1 MKYLLLLGFIF
12 SLNIFPEPEKDFF
25 AQCNKTN
32 LRNSYNPNGWAA
44 LLKYERT
51 SGLLNLIR
59 HRKLTYSGYQKDW
72 TIVNYE
78 FHSETDDFYY
88 WHAKS
93 EAPFDIQDLVLERK
107 TLHLDRGK
115 KISSSKIGCKLIS
128 EEKYEKV
135 YDKIE
140 PKRKPT
146 TTEGNKI

>member
-1 MKYLLLLGFIF
+1 MKYFLLLGFIF
-12 SLNIFPEPEKDFF
+12 SLNIFSEPEKDFF
-25 AQCNKTN
+25 AQCDRDN
-32 LRNSYNPNGWAA
+32 LRSSYKGGWAA

-59 HRKLTYSGYQKDW
+59 YRDTVLSGYSKDW
-72 TIVNYE
+72 TIINYE
-78 FHSETDDFYY
+78 LHSETDDFYY

-93 EAPFDIQDLVLERK
+93 EAPFFEVLVLERK
-107 TLHLDRGK
+107 TFHLDYGK

-128 EEKYEKV
+128 EERYEKF
-135 YDKIE
+135 YDKFE